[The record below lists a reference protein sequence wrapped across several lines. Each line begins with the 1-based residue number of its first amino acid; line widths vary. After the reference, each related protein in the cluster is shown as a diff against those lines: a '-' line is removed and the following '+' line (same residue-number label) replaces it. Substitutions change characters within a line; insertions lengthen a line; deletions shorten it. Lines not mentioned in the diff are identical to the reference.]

1 MEMPWPILVFFVTVI
16 ILKSVDRFVDKL
28 FEGQ

>member
-1 MEMPWPILVFFVTVI
+1 MEMSWPIVVFFVTVV